1 MAKNSQ
7 NGAIVQLGERL
18 HGMQEVTGSSP
29 ASSIVLR
36 GEIMSVNKKRIVVK
50 VGTSTITNNE
60 GNVDIRS
67 IDHLCRALAGV
78 ENLGYDLVLVS
89 SGAIAVGAG
98 KMRLP
103 QKPSELKLKQA
114 AAAVGQTELMHL
126 YDKLFGEYNRMVGQI
141 LLDNADFSD
150 EVRSNNLRNT
160 FDALLENHIIPIVNE
175 NDSVSHTEIESD
187 KKLFSDNDM
196 LSALVAIF
204 CEASKLIIFSDI
216 DGLYNGNP
224 KLDPNAKVI
233 SRVEEITDELKSLA
247 SGSGSNRGTGG
258 MITKL
263 EAAELATS
271 HGIDVL
277 VTNGKNPEMLY
288 DIIEKKKVGTLF
300 VAKEN

>member
-1 MAKNSQ
+1 
-7 NGAIVQLGERL
+7 
-18 HGMQEVTGSSP
+18 
-29 ASSIVLR
+29 
-36 GEIMSVNKKRIVVK
+36 MSVSKKRIVVK
-50 VGTSTITNNE
+50 VGTSTITNEN
-60 GNVDIRS
+60 GNVDIRAL
-67 IDHLCRALAGV
+67 DHLCRAIAGA

-103 QKPSELKLKQA
+103 QKPSEIRMKQA

-141 LLDNADFSD
+141 LLDNADFSNSQ
-150 EVRSNNLRNT
+150 RSENLKNT
-160 FDALLENHIIPIVNE
+160 FEALLENHVIPIVNE
-175 NDSVSHTEIESD
+175 NDSVSHTEIESE

-204 CEASKLIIFSDI
+204 CNASKLIIFSDI
-216 DGLYNGNP
+216 DGLYDGNP
-224 KLDPNAKVI
+224 SVDADAKLI
-233 SRVEEITDELKSLA
+233 SRVEKITDELKSVA

-277 VTNGKNPEMLY
+277 ITNGKNPEKLY
-288 DIIEKKKVGTLF
+288 DIIENKKVGTLF
-300 VAKEN
+300 VAQ

>member
-1 MAKNSQ
+1 
-7 NGAIVQLGERL
+7 
-18 HGMQEVTGSSP
+18 
-29 ASSIVLR
+29 
-36 GEIMSVNKKRIVVK
+36 MSVSKKRIVVK
-50 VGTSTITNNE
+50 VGTSTITNE
-60 GNVDIRS
+60 SGNVDIRA
-67 IDHLCRALAGV
+67 IDHLCRAVAGV

-89 SGAIAVGAG
+89 SGAIAVGAN

-103 QKPSELKLKQA
+103 QKPKEIRMKQA

-141 LLDNADFSD
+141 LLDNQDFSD
-150 EVRSNNLRNT
+150 PVRSENLRNT

-196 LSALVAIF
+196 LSALVATF
-204 CEASKLIIFSDI
+204 CNASKLIIFSDI
-216 DGLYNGNP
+216 EGLYDGNP
-224 KLDPNAKVI
+224 QENPDAKLI
-233 SRVEEITDELKSLA
+233 SRVEKITDELKNVA

-277 VTNGKNPEMLY
+277 ITNGKSPERLY

-300 VAKEN
+300 VAQ

>member
-1 MAKNSQ
+1 
-7 NGAIVQLGERL
+7 
-18 HGMQEVTGSSP
+18 
-29 ASSIVLR
+29 
-36 GEIMSVNKKRIVVK
+36 MSVSKKRIVVK
-50 VGTSTITNNE
+50 VGTSTITNE
-60 GNVDIRS
+60 SGNIDIRA
-67 IDHLCRALAGV
+67 IDHLCRAVSGV

-89 SGAIAVGAG
+89 SGAIAVGAN
-98 KMRLP
+98 KMRLS
-103 QKPSELKLKQA
+103 QKPEEIKMKQA

-150 EVRSNNLRNT
+150 AKRSENLKNT

-175 NDSVSHTEIESD
+175 NDSVSHTEIESE

-204 CEASKLIIFSDI
+204 CNACKLIIFSDI
-216 DGLYNGNP
+216 DGFYDGNP
-224 KLDPNAKVI
+224 QENPDAKLI
-233 SRVEEITDELKSLA
+233 SRVEEITEELKSAA

-277 VTNGKNPEMLY
+277 VTNGKNPEKLY

-300 VAKEN
+300 VAKDPTT